1 MNFFSNGKLFGKETR
16 EHRRCVKCDAEP
28 SLVHKML
35 EPRTGKT
42 IRMFECECGTWT
54 WDE

>member
-16 EHRRCVKCDAEP
+16 EEGRCVKCGAQP
-28 SLVHKML
+28 RLVHKML

-42 IRMFECECGTWT
+42 LCMFECKCGERTWS
-54 WDE
+54 E

>member
-1 MNFFSNGKLFGKETR
+1 MNFFSGGKLFGKETR
-16 EHRRCVKCDAEP
+16 EGQRCAKCDAEP
-28 SLVHKML
+28 GLMHKML

-42 IRMFECECGTWT
+42 MRIFECKCGTRT